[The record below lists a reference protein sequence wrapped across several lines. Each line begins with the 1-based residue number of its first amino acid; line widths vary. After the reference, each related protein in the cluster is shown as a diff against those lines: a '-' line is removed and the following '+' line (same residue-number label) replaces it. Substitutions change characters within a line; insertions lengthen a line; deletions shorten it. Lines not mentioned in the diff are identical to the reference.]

1 MAVSTVLA
9 YKCRAAALSLAIFA
23 AFMIVLAVLAAR
35 FWYPDYLFW
44 TDGGLQGLRIV
55 LLVDFVL
62 GPVLALVFF
71 HPEKSRG
78 KLVFDIVVIS
88 CIQVGAMGWGAW
100 QVWSQR
106 PVAVVYGNHRFVSVA
121 PDIMHR
127 QGETPDSLARLAGGN
142 PPYIYRRQPV
152 TEQEQRRQM
161 VMLLKYGFH
170 PEAQAFLFTPMR
182 DNLDKVFESQ
192 AEIRQWLRSELPAAG
207 DVSRVLE
214 TPAAYRLA
222 FFEGRYGGA
231 LLLFTPAGDYAG
243 YVGMGDRELPYL

>member
-1 MAVSTVLA
+1 MAVSPVLA

-23 AFMIVLAVLAAR
+23 AFSIVLAVLAAR
-35 FWYPDYLFW
+35 VWYPDYLFW

-78 KLVFDIVVIS
+78 KLLFDIVVIS
-88 CIQVGAMGWGAW
+88 CIQVAAMGWGTW

-106 PVAVVYGNHRFVSVA
+106 PVAIVYGNHRFLSVA
-121 PDIMHR
+121 PDIMRR
-127 QGETPDSLARLAGGN
+127 QGETADSLARRSGGH
-142 PPYIYRRQPV
+142 PPYFYRRPPV
-152 TEQEQRRQM
+152 TEQEQRQHM
-161 VMLLKYGFH
+161 VMLLKHGFH
-170 PEAQAFLFTPMR
+170 PESHAFLFTPMR

-192 AEIRQWLRSELPAAG
+192 AGIREWLRNELSATEG
-207 DVSRVLE
+207 VSRVLE
-214 TPAAYRLA
+214 APDVNRLA
-222 FFEGRYGGA
+222 FFEGRFGSA

-243 YVGMGDRELPYL
+243 YVGMDDRAIPYL